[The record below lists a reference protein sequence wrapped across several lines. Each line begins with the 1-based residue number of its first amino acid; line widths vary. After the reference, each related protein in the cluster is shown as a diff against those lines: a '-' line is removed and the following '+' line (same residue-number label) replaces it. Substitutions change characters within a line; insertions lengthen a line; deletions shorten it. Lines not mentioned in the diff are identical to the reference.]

1 MNGISQQRIV
11 NKELVWE
18 KRMAVKQIALIVVN
32 ILVNG
37 TEKTVSD
44 VKVSISS
51 IVFLVSEKM
60 RADNG
65 SRDVTVTDEMVKRV
79 IVPVTVFCIVF

>member
-1 MNGISQQRIV
+1 
-11 NKELVWE
+11 
-18 KRMAVKQIALIVVN
+18 MAVKQIALIVVN